1 MIDHVEVIEKI
12 EVKEEYID
20 SPAVIIYNDSK
31 EAVTLTHRNLIAA
44 ASSLLIEYA
53 AKTVEGLVESAAKE
67 TPFVKSEVQV
77 LVFQS
82 IKHVGY
88 LVAGFLG

>member
-53 AKTVEGLVESAAKE
+53 LK
-67 TPFVKSEVQV
+67 
-77 LVFQS
+77 
-82 IKHVGY
+82 
-88 LVAGFLG
+88 